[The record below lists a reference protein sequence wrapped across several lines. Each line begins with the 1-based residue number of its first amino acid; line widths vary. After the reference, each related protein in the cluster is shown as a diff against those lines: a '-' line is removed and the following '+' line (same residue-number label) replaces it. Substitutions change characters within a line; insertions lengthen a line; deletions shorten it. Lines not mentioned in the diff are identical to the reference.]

1 MAINSQKDLDKQEF
15 QIALGKRIRQL
26 RESKGIS
33 QVVLSHLIE
42 IERSNMSRIESG
54 NTNPTSFL
62 LYRIAQKLEVE
73 PSELLNFNGLKEE

>member
-1 MAINSQKDLDKQEF
+1 MNKQEF
-15 QIALGKRIRQL
+15 QIVLGKRIRQL

-33 QVVLSHLIE
+33 QVALSHLIE

-62 LYRIAQKLEVE
+62 LYTIAQKLGIE
-73 PSELLNFNGLKEE
+73 PSDLLNFEALREE